1 MRNFI
6 ITMAAG
12 LVLALTTGTV
22 IASERE
28 RHEGIGYEH
37 ADRYKSKIYGPVQR
51 LPKNLIGTWEVNGK
65 EVKVTQ
71 STIIKEKHG
80 RAEVGA
86 YVEVEGTFS
95 GKTLNAHK
103 IEVKRSG
110 KEGQKIYGTIEKIPA
125 GNDGLW
131 MVNGKEVLVTRDTVI
146 REKHGKAVVGAY
158 VEVEGIYSDNALSAS
173 KIEVKR
179 PER

>member
-12 LVLALTTGTV
+12 LVVALTTGTV
-22 IASERE
+22 IAGEHER
-28 RHEGIGYEH
+28 REGRGYEH
-37 ADRYKSKIYGPVQR
+37 SDRYESKIYGPVQR
-51 LPKNLIGTWEVNGK
+51 LPKDMIGTWEVNGK
-65 EVKVTQ
+65 EVNVTK

-80 RAEVGA
+80 KAEVGA

-95 GKTLNAHK
+95 GKTLNAYK

-110 KEGQKIYGTIEKIPA
+110 REGQKIYGTIEKIPA

-131 MVNGKEVLVTRDTVI
+131 MVNGVEVTVTRDTI
-146 REKHGKAVVGAY
+146 IKERQGKAEVGAY
-158 VEVEGIYSDNALSAS
+158 VEVEGSYSENKLVAHEI
-173 KIEVKR
+173 KVKR
-179 PER
+179 AGR